1 MTVKRRWRGGARF
14 VAALAAAAALATPS
28 ATRAH
33 PEFSALG
40 TNRYVTVA
48 VFDGRVDVTDARLEG
63 TLASGE
69 ERRRLDADG
78 DGRISDA
85 ELAAGQER
93 MRAEGPPVTVE
104 VDGRAL
110 TAPASVAIDLGD
122 EPRASAAPVV
132 VEHRLSFPGGFP
144 AGARRVRVAIAREPP
159 RLIDT
164 EIGIVVGPGLTLASS
179 EDRVTFQGQ
188 RTSTLEERAAT
199 FELVGPPP
207 PPRRTL
213 PFVIAG
219 ACIVLLAALAIRKRA
234 AGSRARQRGI
244 DAAM

>member
-1 MTVKRRWRGGARF
+1 MTVKRRWLGGARF
-14 VAALAAAAALATPS
+14 AATLAAVATLAVAGAA
-28 ATRAH
+28 RAH

-69 ERRRLDADG
+69 ERRKLDADG

-93 MRAEGPPVTVE
+93 MRAEGPPVSVE

-110 TAPASVAIDLGD
+110 AAPATVAIDLGD

-144 AGARRVRVAIAREPP
+144 PGARRVRVVITREPA

-164 EIGIVVGPGLTLASS
+164 EIGIVVGPGLTLTSGA
-179 EDRVTFQGQ
+179 DRVTFQGE
-188 RTSTLEERAAT
+188 RTSSLEERAAT
-199 FELVGPPP
+199 FEIAGPPP
-207 PPRRTL
+207 PARSNIPL
-213 PFVIAG
+213 VVGIAAFVLILSAIA
-219 ACIVLLAALAIRKRA
+219 AHR
-234 AGSRARQRGI
+234 RARYRGI

>member
-1 MTVKRRWRGGARF
+1 MTVKRRWLGGARF
-14 VAALAAAAALATPS
+14 AATLAAAATLVAGGA
-28 ATRAH
+28 ARAH

-69 ERRRLDADG
+69 ERRQLDADG
-78 DGRISDA
+78 DGRISDV
-85 ELAAGQER
+85 ELAAGEER
-93 MRAEGPPVTVE
+93 MRAEGPPVAVE

-110 TAPASVAIDLGD
+110 ATTATVAIDLGD

-132 VEHRLSFPGGFP
+132 VEHRLSFPGAFP
-144 AGARRVRVAIAREPP
+144 AGARRVRVVITREPP

-164 EIGIVVGPGLTLASS
+164 EIGVVVGPGLTLTSGA
-179 EDRVTFQGQ
+179 DRVTFQGE
-188 RTSTLEERAAT
+188 RTSSLEARAAT
-199 FELVGPPP
+199 FEIAGPPP
-207 PPRRTL
+207 PARSRTPL
-213 PFVIAG
+213 VVGVAAFALLIAS
-219 ACIVLLAALAIRKRA
+219 AARK
-234 AGSRARQRGI
+234 RARQRGI